1 MIEYNDNSQ
10 DLSINK
16 SEADKTYK
24 YLFEISNL
32 DLTLMSNRSNIFLLL
47 QGVLLAIAT
56 ISFKADTNPFIVV
69 LCFWGLMISLLG
81 WRITKGASFWVSHW
95 EAKMRDIEQ
104 KVLGENIRLFRDHP
118 HMTEDDRL
126 KAKFKEKGYVST
138 RKSLVYFSIF
148 SFISWLFLF
157 IYYTIDFLIT

>member
-1 MIEYNDNSQ
+1 MIENNANSQ

-16 SEADKTYK
+16 PEADKAYK

-56 ISFKADTNPFIVV
+56 ISFKAGANPFIIV
-69 LCFWGLMISLLG
+69 LCFWGLIISLFG

-95 EAKMRDIEQ
+95 EAKMKDIEQ
-104 KVLGENIRLFRDHP
+104 QVLGDNIRLFRDHP
-118 HMTEDDRL
+118 HMTKDDRL
-126 KAKFKEKGYVST
+126 KAEFKEKGYVST
-138 RKSLVYFSIF
+138 RKSLIYFSFF
-148 SFISWLFLF
+148 SIIIWLFLF
-157 IYYTIDFLIT
+157 IYYIIDFLAA